1 MTGIEKITGR
11 IEADARAEAAQ
22 IAAEAKDM
30 LAYKASPALTA
41 DWILAKLP

>member
-22 IAAEAKDM
+22 IAADLMGA
-30 LAYKASPALTA
+30 A
-41 DWILAKLP
+41 DDTSEEPEEVHSDEN